1 MPRTRQTDDGPVTLR
16 RRILRAAFEE
26 FMQRGYAGTSTL
38 DIASRAKVSK
48 RDLYAEFGSKHAM
61 LEACIAERA
70 ERMRL
75 PLQLPAP
82 RDRDGLLATLMTFGA
97 SLLSEAARP
106 EVIAVYRLA
115 IGEAER
121 SPDIART
128 LDTLGR
134 AQTRQAL
141 SRLFVHSQSLGLIG
155 SGNAGD
161 MAEDF
166 IALLWRGNL
175 LMRLQLGT
183 VAVPGAKECE
193 RRAENAAH
201 SLLKLYPIP
210 TA

>member
-1 MPRTRQTDDGPVTLR
+1 MPRTRQTTDEPITLR

-82 RDRDGLLATLMTFGA
+82 SDRDGVVATLVAFGA
-97 SLLSEAARP
+97 TLLREAARP
-106 EVIAVYRLA
+106 EVITVYRLA

-141 SRLFVHSQSLGLIG
+141 SRLFVNGQSAGLIG
-155 SGNAGD
+155 PGNPGD

-166 IALLWRGNL
+166 IALLWRGGL

-183 VAVPGAKECE
+183 TAAPGAKECE
-193 RRAENAAH
+193 RRAENAAV